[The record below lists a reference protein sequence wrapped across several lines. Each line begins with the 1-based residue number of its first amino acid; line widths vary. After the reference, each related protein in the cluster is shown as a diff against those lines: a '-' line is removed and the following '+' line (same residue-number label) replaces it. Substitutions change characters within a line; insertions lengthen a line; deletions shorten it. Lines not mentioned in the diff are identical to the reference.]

1 MQRRTAVCCL
11 TSDFPHVVLT
21 CAWRGFLYGI
31 VWAALGVM
39 MVSRDAPCMR
49 GAPGY
54 RSLRNGTLLAWV
66 LFSPAM
72 RCLNG
77 RQVVNMLQTL
87 DLYVALLLACVMHCI
102 EPEPVWVRIL
112 V

>member
-1 MQRRTAVCCL
+1 M
-11 TSDFPHVVLT
+11 VLT

-39 MVSRDAPCMR
+39 MVSRDAPCNCMR

-54 RSLRNGTLLAWV
+54 RSLRNGTLLAWG

-72 RCLNG
+72 RCFNG
-77 RQVVNMLQTL
+77 RQEVNMLQTL
-87 DLYVALLLACVMHCI
+87 DLYVTLLLAYAACVMHCI